1 MRMMRAAFVSC
12 LVADAMSILKIIIIR
27 CLPAIGKF
35 SIYMCGVEQ
44 YGCCGV
50 VQVPEI
56 DRGEGEIIDLFDRHF
71 DAKLARVY

>member
-1 MRMMRAAFVSC
+1 
-12 LVADAMSILKIIIIR
+12 
-27 CLPAIGKF
+27 
-35 SIYMCGVEQ
+35 MCGVEQ